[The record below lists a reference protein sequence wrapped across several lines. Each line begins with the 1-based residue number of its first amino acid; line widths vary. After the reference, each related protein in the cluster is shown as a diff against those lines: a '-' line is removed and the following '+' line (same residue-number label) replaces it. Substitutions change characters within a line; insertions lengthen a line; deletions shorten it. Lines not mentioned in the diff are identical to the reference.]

1 MLIQVWNSVG
11 LIRQYNTDEENSI
24 DIEFHDT
31 STHHALHITNTMN
44 HTMGDLSSEA
54 AILACESDDD
64 SPSRLVCMHFSSWD
78 NVKEW
83 SVSMPGD
90 EDIMVTYCTTSSM
103 PNIIV
108 WPRFGFVLFAK
119 LIFCYSFQIKMIK
132 YCIISPWI
140 RQKHVQMVK
149 C

>member
-1 MLIQVWNSVG
+1 MLLIYKIGCNGFNLCITQVWNSVG

-54 AILACESDDD
+54 AILACEREDD

-83 SVSMPGD
+83 SVSMPD
-90 EDIMVTYCTTSSM
+90 DEEIMVYELDYFIFFHRVEDIMLHFS
-103 PNIIV
+103 
-108 WPRFGFVLFAK
+108 
-119 LIFCYSFQIKMIK
+119 
-132 YCIISPWI
+132 
-140 RQKHVQMVK
+140 
-149 C
+149 

>member
-1 MLIQVWNSVG
+1 MIIATLLDITQVWNSVG

-54 AILACESDDD
+54 AILACEGEDD

-83 SVSMPGD
+83 SVSMPDD
-90 EDIMVTYCTTSSM
+90 EEIMVNEFHY
-103 PNIIV
+103 
-108 WPRFGFVLFAK
+108 LF
-119 LIFCYSFQIKMIK
+119 S
-132 YCIISPWI
+132 
-140 RQKHVQMVK
+140 
-149 C
+149 